1 MQLIPQANQILHGI
15 RDAQIFVTNLPT
27 IRGLSQFGGVDMY
40 LQARDGQSRDQLAQ
54 AENTL
59 LAEAAHN
66 PALFGVRA
74 NSLPEAPQ
82 LQVSVDR
89 VQAQSMGLS
98 LTDVYNTIQMDLA
111 PVYVNQF
118 TYAGRVKRV
127 FVQADAPFR
136 MGLNAFEHMYTPSGV
151 ASSAA
156 GMSGS
161 TGSTSDMSGNAASP
175 SDAVSPVNPS
185 VSDNSIS
192 PYNMVPL
199 SSVVKANWGIGP
211 QALPRFNG
219 YSAVEI
225 VGMPA
230 PGYSTGQAM
239 QILQKIVDKSLPTG
253 FAADWTGQSYQELLA
268 GNSAMALMALSVV
281 VVFLCLA
288 ALYESW
294 SIPVAV
300 LLAVPLGLL
309 GMAAF
314 CRVFNVPNDIYFKIG
329 MVTVIGLSAKNAILI
344 VEFAVAGQTQGLT
357 LYDAVLEAAKMRF
370 RPILMTSLAFMVG
383 VVPLVTSTGAGAAAR
398 HEIGTG
404 VIGGMLFATFFGL
417 LLIPVFYVTVRTVLG
432 DKLDKVTRKLHR
444 PGHPEESETTNA

>member
-1 MQLIPQANQILHGI
+1 MLAIVNLPSGATLPRTNQIMKEIDDKLRTSPIGKNIEGVFAVEGFSFVGDSENVGMAFIKLKDWSQRSQSAMQWIPQANQILHCI

-40 LQARDGQSRDQLAQ
+40 LQARDGQSRDQLTQ
-54 AENTL
+54 AESAL
-59 LAEAAHN
+59 LAEAAQN

-136 MGLNAFEHMYTPSGV
+136 MGLNAFEHMYTPSGA
-151 ASSAA
+151 ASNAA

-161 TGSTSDMSGNAASP
+161 TGNTSGMGGNAVSP
-175 SDAVSPVNPS
+175 SDAVSPVDPS
-185 VSDNSIS
+185 VGDNSIS

-225 VGMPA
+225 VSMPA

-239 QILQKIVDKSLPTG
+239 QILQNIVDKSLPTG

-268 GNSAMALMALSVV
+268 GNS
-281 VVFLCLA
+281 
-288 ALYESW
+288 
-294 SIPVAV
+294 
-300 LLAVPLGLL
+300 
-309 GMAAF
+309 
-314 CRVFNVPNDIYFKIG
+314 
-329 MVTVIGLSAKNAILI
+329 
-344 VEFAVAGQTQGLT
+344 
-357 LYDAVLEAAKMRF
+357 
-370 RPILMTSLAFMVG
+370 
-383 VVPLVTSTGAGAAAR
+383 
-398 HEIGTG
+398 
-404 VIGGMLFATFFGL
+404 
-417 LLIPVFYVTVRTVLG
+417 
-432 DKLDKVTRKLHR
+432 
-444 PGHPEESETTNA
+444 